1 MVILIATSQIPREK
15 ADAFVEAIK
24 ANSPKVGAIAGLTKI
39 HFFVDRST
47 GKAGTVS
54 YWDSA
59 ESLKSGGE
67 ELQALRQQV
76 HVRRKSRRLYVPAR
90 LALGGGVAANEV
102 LRERLGRLG
111 VEFDVPSR
119 ELCTDNAAMI
129 ASAARYVE
137 QLPFPAYLEL
147 DAYAS
152 GERAPRA

>member
-67 ELQALRQQV
+67 ELQALRQQTV
-76 HVRRKSRRLYVPAR
+76 G
-90 LALGGGVAANEV
+90 ALGGTIQSVESYEV
-102 LRERLGRLG
+102 VHTIGAE
-111 VEFDVPSR
+111 
-119 ELCTDNAAMI
+119 
-129 ASAARYVE
+129 ASAAR
-137 QLPFPAYLEL
+137 
-147 DAYAS
+147 
-152 GERAPRA
+152 